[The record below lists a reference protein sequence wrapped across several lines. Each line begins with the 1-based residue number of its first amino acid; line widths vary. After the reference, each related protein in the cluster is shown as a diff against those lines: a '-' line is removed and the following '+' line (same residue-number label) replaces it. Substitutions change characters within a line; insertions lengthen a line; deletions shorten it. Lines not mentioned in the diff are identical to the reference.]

1 LTKKIDGNMT
11 HQPNK
16 QFNTYKEGLDLELLR
31 EYCKEHGEVRTF
43 LRGETLEDAG
53 ETAQWAAYVERGC
66 FKYMVHNDK
75 EGRDYCTG
83 FAFEGE
89 FVADYPNCLSG
100 KISEVSIMAGTS
112 CRVFQIQGKDLCSLL
127 ESANMRNLKQAISDH
142 LFAQVYTQYLDSY
155 RMTTRERYKRLLS
168 RCPEIVQCI
177 SLKDIA
183 SYLKVT
189 PTTISNI
196 RREITFSL

>member
-1 LTKKIDGNMT
+1 MT
-11 HQPNK
+11 HQSNK
-16 QFNTYKEGLDLELLR
+16 QFNTYKAGLNLDFLQ
-31 EYCKEHGEVRTF
+31 EYCMEYGEVRTF
-43 LRGETLEDAG
+43 LRGDTLEEMG
-53 ETAQWAAYVERGC
+53 KPAQWVAYVEHGC
-66 FKYMVHNDK
+66 FKYMVHNNE
-75 EGRDYCTG
+75 EGKDYCTG

-100 KISEVSIMAGTS
+100 KISEVTIMAGCS
-112 CRVFQIQGKDLCSLL
+112 CKVYQIPGIELCSLL
-127 ESANMRNLKQAISDH
+127 NSDDKKDLKQAISDH

-168 RCPEIVQCI
+168 RCPEIIQCI

-196 RREITFSL
+196 RREITFSP

>member
-1 LTKKIDGNMT
+1 MIMIHYYDTLTK
-11 HQPNK
+11 K
-16 QFNTYKEGLDLELLR
+16 QFNTYKEGLDLEFLR
-31 EYCKEHGEVRTF
+31 EYCMEHGEVRTF
-43 LRGETLEDAG
+43 LHG
-53 ETAQWAAYVERGC
+53 ETAQWVAYVERGC

-75 EGRDYCTG
+75 EGKDYCTG

-100 KISEVSIMAGTS
+100 KISEVTIVAGTS
-112 CRVFQIQGKDLCSLL
+112 CKVFQIQGKDLCPLL
-127 ESANMRNLKQAISDH
+127 ESANMGDLKQAISDH

-168 RCPEIVQCI
+168 RCPEIVRCI

-196 RREITFSL
+196 RCEITFSL

>member
-1 LTKKIDGNMT
+1 MT
-11 HQPNK
+11 HLPSK

-31 EYCKEHGEVRTF
+31 EYCMEYGERRSF
-43 LRGETLEDAG
+43 LHGETLEAMG
-53 ETAQWAAYVERGC
+53 EPAQWVAYVERGY
-66 FKYMVHNDK
+66 FKYMVHNGEDGK
-75 EGRDYCTG
+75 DYCTG

-89 FVADYPNCLSG
+89 FVADYPNCLCG
-100 KISEVSIMAGTS
+100 KISEVTIVAGTS
-112 CRVFQIQGKDLCSLL
+112 CKVLQIQGKDLCSLL
-127 ESANMRNLKQAISDH
+127 ESANMRDLKQAISDH

-168 RCPEIVQCI
+168 RCPEIIQCI

-196 RREITFSL
+196 RREITFSP

>member
-1 LTKKIDGNMT
+1 MT
-11 HQPNK
+11 HLPSK

-31 EYCKEHGEVRTF
+31 KYCMEYGERRSF
-43 LRGETLEDAG
+43 LHGETLEAMG
-53 ETAQWAAYVERGC
+53 EPAQWVAYVERGY
-66 FKYMVHNDK
+66 FKYMVHNGE
-75 EGRDYCTG
+75 EGKDYCTG

-89 FVADYPNCLSG
+89 FVADYPNCLCG
-100 KISEVSIMAGTS
+100 KISEVTIVAGTS
-112 CRVFQIQGKDLCSLL
+112 CKVFQIQGKDLCSLL
-127 ESANMRNLKQAISDH
+127 ESANMRDLKQAISDH

-168 RCPEIVQCI
+168 RCPEIIQCI

-196 RREITFSL
+196 RREITFSP

>member
-1 LTKKIDGNMT
+1 MT
-11 HQPNK
+11 HLPSK

-31 EYCKEHGEVRTF
+31 EYCMEYGERRSF
-43 LRGETLEDAG
+43 LHGETL
-53 ETAQWAAYVERGC
+53 
-66 FKYMVHNDK
+66 
-75 EGRDYCTG
+75 
-83 FAFEGE
+83 EGE

-100 KISEVSIMAGTS
+100 KISEVSIVAGTS
-112 CRVFQIQGKDLCSLL
+112 CKVFQIQGKDLCSLL
-127 ESANMRNLKQAISDH
+127 ESANMRDLKQAISDH

-168 RCPEIVQCI
+168 RCPEIIQCI

-196 RREITFSL
+196 RREITFSP